1 MLFWIIAAVL
11 TLGASIAVLLPLS
24 GRLGSRAEGKDI
36 EVYRDQLAEIDRDM
50 ARGLIRS
57 EEAEQARTE
66 IARRIIRANAEE
78 GRTSSRSS
86 LSARVAA
93 TAAVLA
99 VPVVSWGIY
108 GMIGSPGLPSQPL
121 QERLTRD
128 PSQST
133 ESELIARAEQHL
145 AANPDDG
152 RGWDVLAPV
161 YLRLGRFD
169 DAVIAY
175 RNAIRLLGPT
185 AHRHSGLGEAIVS
198 AAGGLVTDEAQDE
211 FRRALQLEAG
221 NLKARYF
228 LAAGLAQDGQL
239 AEAQAGWKAMLP
251 DLPADSPWRVA
262 VEQAIAQAD
271 SRMGAAK
278 ETAGTDGPSQ
288 QDMEEAAKMAPA
300 DRAAMIETMVA
311 GLDEKLR
318 SNPHD
323 VEGWKRLMRSYVVL
337 GRRDAA
343 MEALGRA
350 RSALGADSKEAGELT
365 TFASS
370 LKLQAT
376 E

>member
-221 NLKARYF
+221 DLKARYF

-365 TFASS
+365 TFATS
-370 LKLQAT
+370 LGLQAT

>member
-57 EEAEQARTE
+57 EEAEQARAE

-185 AHRHSGLGEAIVS
+185 AHRHSGLGEAILS

-370 LKLQAT
+370 LGLQAT

>member
-57 EEAEQARTE
+57 EEAEQARAE

-185 AHRHSGLGEAIVS
+185 ANRHSGLGEAIVS
-198 AAGGLVTDEAQDE
+198 AAGGLVRDEAQDE

-262 VEQAIAQAD
+262 VEQAIVQAD

-370 LKLQAT
+370 LGLQAT

>member
-57 EEAEQARTE
+57 EEAEQARAE

-228 LAAGLAQDGQL
+228 LAAGLAQEGQL

-251 DLPADSPWRVA
+251 DLPAASPWRVA

-365 TFASS
+365 TFATS
-370 LKLQAT
+370 LGLQAT

>member
-57 EEAEQARTE
+57 EEAEQARAE

-365 TFASS
+365 TFATS
-370 LKLQAT
+370 LGLQAT

>member
-365 TFASS
+365 TFATS
-370 LKLQAT
+370 LGLQAT

>member
-57 EEAEQARTE
+57 EEAEQARAE

-185 AHRHSGLGEAIVS
+185 AHRHSVLGEAIVS
-198 AAGGLVTDEAQDE
+198 AAGGLVTDEAQVE

-221 NLKARYF
+221 DLKARYF

-278 ETAGTDGPSQ
+278 ETAGSDGPSQ

-365 TFASS
+365 TFATS
-370 LKLQAT
+370 LGLQAT

>member
-1 MLFWIIAAVL
+1 MLFWVIAAVL

-24 GRLGSRAEGKDI
+24 GRVGSRAEGKDI

-50 ARGLIRS
+50 ARGLIGS
-57 EEAEQARTE
+57 EEAGQARAE
-66 IARRIIRANAEE
+66 IARRIIRADAEE
-78 GRTSSRSS
+78 SRASRSS
-86 LSARVAA
+86 LIARVVA

-108 GMIGSPGLPSQPL
+108 GLIGSPGLPSQPL
-121 QERLTRD
+121 QERLSRD

-133 ESELIARAEQHL
+133 EAELIARAEQHL
-145 AANPDDG
+145 VANPDDG

-185 AHRHSGLGEAIVS
+185 ATRHSDLGEAIVS
-198 AAGGLVTDEAQDE
+198 AAGGMVTDEAQEE
-211 FRRALQLEAG
+211 FRQALQLEIG

-228 LAAGLAQDGQL
+228 LAAGLAQDGRL
-239 AEAQAGWKAMLP
+239 AEAQEGWKAMLP

-262 VEQAIAQAD
+262 VEQAIAEAG
-271 SRMGAAK
+271 SRMEANK
-278 ETAGTDGPSQ
+278 ETAGTSGPSQ
-288 QDMEEAAKMAPA
+288 QDMEDAAKMTPA
-300 DRAAMIETMVA
+300 DRTAMIETMVA

-318 SNPHD
+318 ANPQD

-337 GRRDAA
+337 GRREAA
-343 MEALGRA
+343 VEALERA
-350 RSALGADSKEAGELT
+350 RTALGADSKEAGEIT
-365 TFASS
+365 TFAAS
-370 LKLQAT
+370 LGLQAT

>member
-198 AAGGLVTDEAQDE
+198 AAGGLVTDEAQVE

-370 LKLQAT
+370 LGLQAT